1 MSKIMKP
8 QIHLQQMFYNRL
20 IGSRWEKSSED
31 FNINSVAAFHA
42 ILVKERARVDRNS
55 HVFSIVAFEVGRL
68 DSGIVTPKYF
78 IDSLKKKIRITD
90 EIGWVDKHSIGV
102 LLFNA
107 GRAEA
112 IRFIEKIQE
121 NYYEETLCKYSISTY
136 PEDSENHHNN
146 CARHNGL
153 ANTCHHSMPG
163 VTSSHVQR
171 KNPDRPIALQLQP
184 IFYDDISIW
193 KRLSDI
199 VLSTS
204 ALIVLGPLLIVT
216 AIAVKFS
223 SKGPI
228 FFKQK
233 RAGLG
238 GKPFTILKF
247 RTMHVDAEE
256 KKRELL
262 QFNERTGP
270 VFKMENDPRITRLGV
285 HLRRWSLD
293 EFPQLFNVLVGDMSL
308 VGPRPP
314 SLDEVAK
321 YANWHKYRLEMKPGI
336 TCIWQVYA
344 RHEKSFENWVRLD
357 IKYRREQS
365 FLLDMKLLFMTIPAV
380 LSRRGAC

>member
-1 MSKIMKP
+1 MCKMIKP
-8 QIHLQQMFYNRL
+8 KVHLQQMFYNRL
-20 IGSRWEKSSED
+20 IGSRREKSPEY
-31 FNINSVAAFHA
+31 FNINSVAAFRA
-42 ILVKERARVDRNS
+42 ILAKERARVDRNS
-55 HVFSIVAFEVGRL
+55 HVFSLVAFNVRRP
-68 DSGIVTPKYF
+68 DSGIAAPKYF
-78 IDSLKKKIRITD
+78 IDSLKKQIRITD
-90 EIGWVDKHSIGV
+90 EIGWVDKHSIGL

-112 IRFIEKIQE
+112 NRFIEKIQK
-121 NYYEETLCKYSISTY
+121 NYAEETLCKYSISTY
-136 PEDSENHHNN
+136 PEDRET
-146 CARHNGL
+146 HNGL
-153 ANTCHHSMPG
+153 GSTCHHSMPG
-163 VTSSHVQR
+163 VTSSHVYR
-171 KNPDRPIALQLQP
+171 KNPDRPIALQLQS

-199 VLSTS
+199 ILSAS
-204 ALIVLGPLLIVT
+204 ALIVLGPLLIAT
-216 AIAVKFS
+216 AIAVKLS

-228 FFKQK
+228 FFKQN

-247 RTMHVDAEE
+247 RTMYLDAEE

-314 SLDEVAK
+314 SMDEVAK
-321 YANWHKYRLEMKPGI
+321 YENWHKYRLEMKPGI

-344 RHEKSFENWVRLD
+344 RHEKCFENWVRLD

-380 LSRRGAC
+380 LSRKGAC

>member
-1 MSKIMKP
+1 
-8 QIHLQQMFYNRL
+8 
-20 IGSRWEKSSED
+20 
-31 FNINSVAAFHA
+31 
-42 ILVKERARVDRNS
+42 
-55 HVFSIVAFEVGRL
+55 
-68 DSGIVTPKYF
+68 
-78 IDSLKKKIRITD
+78 
-90 EIGWVDKHSIGV
+90 V

-112 IRFIEKIQE
+112 IRFIEKIQK
-121 NYYEETLCKYSISTY
+121 NYSEETLRKYSISSY
-136 PEDSENHHNN
+136 PEGMENHNNN
-146 CARHNGL
+146 CAHHLGL
-153 ANTCHHSMPG
+153 ANTCNHSMPG
-163 VTSSHVQR
+163 LTSLHVHR

-199 VLSTS
+199 ILSTF
-204 ALIVLGPLLIVT
+204 ALIVLSPLLIVT

-228 FFKQK
+228 FFRQK

-238 GKPFTILKF
+238 GKPFTFLKF

-256 KKRELL
+256 RKCELL

-270 VFKMENDPRITRLGV
+270 VFKMKNDPRITRLGV
-285 HLRRWSLD
+285 HLRRWSID
-293 EFPQLFNVLVGDMSL
+293 ELPQLINVLVGDMSL

-314 SLDEVAK
+314 SMDEVEK
-321 YANWHKYRLEMKPGI
+321 YDNWHKYRLEMKPGI

-344 RHEKSFENWVRLD
+344 RHEKCFENWVRLD

-380 LSRRGAC
+380 LSRKGAC